1 MSKRKP
7 SSTPVPIEVGFS
19 DEGDFH
25 PRPIAE
31 EDLSSADKVFL
42 SPVFLRFLIRFEKRC
57 TFDCC
62 GVSALQLDPPV
73 EWDRRW
79 NYQFETMKEIQAEI
93 ERAQNNKAEVIGVD
107 RLWVLYKDD
116 WLFFLRYLE
125 ENMEKTKQWK

>member
-1 MSKRKP
+1 M
-7 SSTPVPIEVGFS
+7 PIEFGLS
-19 DEGDFH
+19 DGGDFH

-31 EDLSSADKVFL
+31 EDLSSVGDIFL
-42 SPVFLRFLIRFEKRC
+42 SPVFLRFLIRFENRC

-62 GVSALQLDPPV
+62 GVSALQFAPPV

-79 NYQFETMKEIQAEI
+79 NYQFETMKEIQAQI

-125 ENMEKTKQWK
+125 GNMEKTKQWK